1 MESDLSSEM
10 DQCRIVVALCG
21 LGRAGS
27 IHFKGMRLNHRCK
40 LKYIVEDEVE
50 KAKRALS
57 TYNMTG
63 VKVLA
68 GNDFHIVLEDKE
80 VQAVIVAT
88 PTFTHESFC
97 IQSLRAGKAVFCE
110 KPIAEEIENSALCYK
125 EAEKAGKILFCAF
138 NRRFDPSITYI
149 QAKVADGDLGKV
161 HVIKTTSRDS
171 PLPSVQYLKISGGM
185 FHDTAVHDL
194 DVICW
199 MLNEE
204 PVTVHA
210 MGHAHAAFIEELQD
224 VDTIIITMKFPSGV
238 LSVTDLSR
246 HSTYGY
252 DQRIEVCV
260 LYWLICIMCVCLLV
274 IKCVCMCML
283 EMQRYTLWVYQYITS
298 FVSPYSDILHDTV

>member
-1 MESDLSSEM
+1 MSSE
-10 DQCRIVVALCG
+10 QGRTVLALCG

-27 IHFKGMRLNHRCK
+27 IHFKGIRLNHRCK
-40 LKYIVEDEVE
+40 LKYLVEDEVE

-57 TYNMTG
+57 TYNVTG
-63 VKVLA
+63 IKVLP
-68 GNDFHIVLEDKE
+68 GKDFQVVLDDKE
-80 VQAVIVAT
+80 VQAVIIAT
-88 PTFTHESFC
+88 PTFTHESYC

-110 KPIAEEIENSALCYK
+110 KPIAETIENSALCYN

-138 NRRFDPSITYI
+138 NRRFDPSMVDI
-149 QAKVADGDLGKV
+149 QAKVRDGVLGKV

-171 PLPSVQYLKISGGM
+171 PLPSMEYLKISGGM

-210 MGHAHAAFIEELQD
+210 MGHTHAQTIKELQD
-224 VDTIIITMKFPSGV
+224 VDTIIISMKFPSGA

-252 DQRIEVCV
+252 DQRIEVCM
-260 LYWLICIMCVCLLV
+260 LY
-274 IKCVCMCML
+274 
-283 EMQRYTLWVYQYITS
+283 
-298 FVSPYSDILHDTV
+298 

>member
-1 MESDLSSEM
+1 MESSDA
-10 DQCRIVVALCG
+10 QQYRVVLALCG
-21 LGRAGS
+21 LGRAGA
-27 IHFKGMRLNHRCK
+27 IHFKGIRLNHRCK
-40 LKYIVEDEVE
+40 LKYIVEDDVE

-57 TYNMTG
+57 TYNTTG
-63 VKVLA
+63 VEVLP
-68 GNDFHIVLEDKE
+68 GKDFYKVLEDADVE
-80 VQAVIVAT
+80 AVVVAT

-125 EAEKAGKILFCAF
+125 EAEKAGKPLYCAF
-138 NRRFDPSITYI
+138 NRRFDPSIAGI

-171 PLPSVQYLKISGGM
+171 PLPSVEYLKISGGM

-199 MLNEE
+199 ILNEE
-204 PVTVHA
+204 PITVHA
-210 MGHAHAAFIEELQD
+210 MGHAHSQSIEELQD
-224 VDTIIITMKFPSGV
+224 VDTIIISMKFPSGA

-252 DQRIEVCV
+252 DQRIEVCYTNHLFILLYVYVSLKLWWMYV
-260 LYWLICIMCVCLLV
+260 LIVCLCMSVCACVCSLC
-274 IKCVCMCML
+274 CVL
-283 EMQRYTLWVYQYITS
+283 TTFIAIW
-298 FVSPYSDILHDTV
+298 